1 MARMASRWG
10 NRRLAALGLLPVGF
24 LAAAMVRA
32 GQQPGPEG
40 DTSVLPAPPP
50 VAAPP
55 TAQVTPNTG
64 LEVVVFRAGPAPF
77 PWLQPGLISK
87 SFVSETPTRLSV
99 VALAR
104 PKAGGGLTG
113 PIRWTVNPPAGFR
126 VLEDAV
132 LEGPE
137 LHVTLVRPEGNPTGA
152 GAPLSVTVTAETTLE
167 GTRCRTS
174 RTLTQDPRDRLRQEY
189 VDLQRGYVPARKEL
203 LDETQFAAA
212 FGKKYPGVTF
222 ARLNFTRIPGSED
235 RYPVIL
241 TSERVV
247 ATLHQTEKTYGRPVV
262 VTSAFRNPVRQEEV
276 HGSVDESHH
285 QYGRALDLYVQP
297 DSAPPHTGRT
307 TTSEGDWLRL
317 AAAALRSGGVWV
329 EPMEACH
336 VNTAGCH
343 VHVDIREQ
351 GARSEIVQ
359 VVGRVTDPTGRPVP
373 GARVRI
379 AGMPGVTN
387 AEGRFSVKHVL
398 VPGEY
403 ELRVEGEGIP
413 AATQTVAVGSE
424 TPAVTVALPA
434 IPRTRLASGPGRRG
448 HAPAIH
454 WNPAAPRRAA
464 AQEEQTARKAGAL
477 SPATPLPDPAA
488 AAAGLAAGG
497 AAAAAHALWKRKAK
511 RNDSPAADAPP
522 DEAKPTGEAGGDA
535 SVDPAEMLPGKPG
548 EKSH

>member
-1 MARMASRWG
+1 MGSRWRD
-10 NRRLAALGLLPVGF
+10 RRYAALGLIPVGV

-32 GQQPGPEG
+32 GQPAEPEA
-40 DTSVLPAPPP
+40 DTSVLPSPLP

-55 TAQVTPNTG
+55 DPAPAPAGAG
-64 LEVVVFRAGPAPF
+64 LEIAVFRAGAAPF
-77 PWLQPGLISK
+77 PWLQPGLVSK
-87 SFVSETPTRLSV
+87 SFVTDTPTRLRV
-99 VALAR
+99 VAMAR
-104 PKAGGGLTG
+104 PKDGAAVTG
-113 PIRWTVNPPAGFR
+113 PVRWKVIPPAGFR
-126 VLEDAV
+126 VPEDAV

-137 LHVTLVRPEGNPTGA
+137 LHVTLIRPEGNPTGM
-152 GAPLSVTVTAETTLE
+152 GEPLSVTVTAEATV
-167 GTRCRTS
+167 GSAPSRVS
-174 RTLTQDPRDRLRQEY
+174 RTLTQDHRDRLRQEY

-203 LDETQFAAA
+203 LDEKQFAAL
-212 FGKKYPGVTF
+212 FGKKYPGVAFT
-222 ARLNFTRIPGSED
+222 RLNFTRIPGLEE

-317 AAAALRSGGVWV
+317 AAATMRSGGVWV

-343 VHVDIREQ
+343 VHVDVREQ

-379 AGMPGVTN
+379 AGMPGVAN
-387 AEGRFSVKHVL
+387 ADGRFSVKHVL

-403 ELRVEGEGIP
+403 EIQVEGEGIP
-413 AATQTVAVGSE
+413 SVTQTVLVGAE
-424 TPAVTVALPA
+424 TPPVTVALSA
-434 IPRTRLASGPGRRG
+434 VPRTLLASGPVLRNVR
-448 HAPAIH
+448 PA
-454 WNPAAPRRAA
+454 NASDAVTPRRSATTDDPKA
-464 AQEEQTARKAGAL
+464 SQKAGVLAP
-477 SPATPLPDPAA
+477 SPALPDPAA

-497 AAAAAHALWKRKAK
+497 AAAAAHALWKRKVK
-511 RNDSPAADAPP
+511 QTSSPAA
-522 DEAKPTGEAGGDA
+522 KPTPDREKSSGEMGDDA
-535 SVDPAEMLPGKPG
+535 SVDPARMLQIAPE
-548 EKSH
+548 EKSD